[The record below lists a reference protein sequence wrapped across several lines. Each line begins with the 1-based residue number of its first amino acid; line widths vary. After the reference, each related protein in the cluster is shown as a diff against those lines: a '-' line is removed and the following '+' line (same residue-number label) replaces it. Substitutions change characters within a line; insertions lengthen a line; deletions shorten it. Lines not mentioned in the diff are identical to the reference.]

1 MMSAKLWA
9 PALTACALAT
19 SLALVGCSKDP
30 KDAQQG
36 SAAAQKM
43 PPTEVGVIVAQ
54 PQSVEQTVEL
64 SGRTA
69 AYQISEVRPQASG
82 VILKRLF
89 SEGSFVR
96 EGQPLYEID
105 SRINRASV
113 ESARANLT
121 RQQANLG
128 RQEATIARQQ
138 ANLGVLRVKEGRYRQ
153 LVSSN
158 AISKQEYDDAV
169 AQVKLAEADLAASK
183 ADFAGTQADINATQ
197 AELRSA
203 EVNLGYSTV
212 RSPISGQSG
221 RSSVTAGALVTASQ
235 ANALVTIQQLD
246 PIYVDINQSSAE
258 LLRLRQQL
266 AQGSIDR
273 SNNTKV
279 RLKLED
285 GSIYP
290 VEGNLAFSDASV
302 NPDTGSVTL
311 RAVFSNPNH
320 LLLPGMFANAQI
332 VQGVIPNAYL
342 IPQAAITRT
351 PTGQAMA
358 MLVNAKGQVESRP
371 VTTSGIQGQNWIV
384 TEGLST
390 GDKVIVDGIAKVK
403 AEQQVV
409 AKPYQPQAAAPQGAN
424 PKAGQPKADEKAQ
437 PAQQNNTTEQKA
449 TSA

>member
-19 SLALVGCSKDP
+19 SIALVGCSKDP
-30 KDAQQG
+30 KQAQQG
-36 SAAAQKM
+36 AAAQKM

-64 SGRTA
+64 SGRTS
-69 AYQISEVRPQASG
+69 AYQISEVRPQTSG

-89 SEGSFVR
+89 TEGSFVR

-105 SRINRASV
+105 AGTN
-113 ESARANLT
+113 RANLDSAKAAVV
-121 RQQANLG
+121 RQQANLNAL
-128 RQEATIARQQ
+128 QVK
-138 ANLGVLRVKEGRYRQ
+138 ANRYRQ
-153 LVSSN
+153 LIGIN
-158 AISKQEYDDAV
+158 AVSKQEYDDLA
-169 AQVKLAEADLAASK
+169 AQVQLAA
-183 ADFAGTQADINATQ
+183 ADVAASQAA
-197 AELRSA
+197 LKSA
-203 EVNLGYSTV
+203 QIDLGYSTV

-246 PIYVDINQSSAE
+246 PIYVDINQSSTE

-266 AQGSIDR
+266 SKGSIDR
-273 SNNTKV
+273 SNSTKV

-285 GSIYP
+285 GSDYP

-302 NPDTGSVTL
+302 DPDTGTITV

-332 VQGVIPNAYL
+332 VQGIIPNAIL

-351 PTGQAMA
+351 PTGQAIA
-358 MLVNAKGQVESRP
+358 MLVNAKGVVETRP
-371 VTTSGIQGQNWIV
+371 ITTAGVQGQNWIV
-384 TEGLST
+384 TQGLQA

-403 AEQQVV
+403 PEQEVV
-409 AKPYQPQAAAPQGAN
+409 AKPYQPQVAAPQG
-424 PKAGQPKADEKAQ
+424 QPAAATKPATAAQ
-437 PAQQNNTTEQKA
+437 PAQEKTAETKA
-449 TSA
+449 TSQT

>member
-19 SLALVGCSKDP
+19 SIALVGCSKDP
-30 KDAQQG
+30 KEAEQG
-36 SAAAQKM
+36 AAAQKM

-54 PQSVEQTVEL
+54 PQSVEQSVEL
-64 SGRTA
+64 SGRTS
-69 AYQISEVRPQASG
+69 AYQISDVRPQTSG

-89 SEGSFVR
+89 AEGSFVN
-96 EGQPLYEID
+96 EGQPLYQID
-105 SRINRASV
+105 SSINRANLD
-113 ESARANLT
+113 SAKAALV
-121 RQQANLG
+121 RQQANLNAL
-128 RQEATIARQQ
+128 EIK
-138 ANLGVLRVKEGRYRQ
+138 ANRYRQ
-153 LVSSN
+153 LVGIN
-158 AISKQEYDDAV
+158 AVSKQEYDDLV
-169 AQVKLAEADLAASK
+169 AQIKLAEADIAAS
-183 ADFAGTQADINATQ
+183 NAAVKNAQ
-197 AELRSA
+197 ID
-203 EVNLGYSTV
+203 LGYSTV

-221 RSSVTAGALVTASQ
+221 RSSVTAGALVTANQ

-246 PIYVDINQSSAE
+246 PIYVDISQSSAE

-266 AQGSIDR
+266 SQGSIDR

-285 GSIYP
+285 GSFYA

-302 NPDTGSVTL
+302 NPETGSIML

-358 MLVNAKGQVESRP
+358 MLVNAKGQVEARP
-371 VTTSGIQGQNWIV
+371 ITTTGAQGQNWIV
-384 TEGLST
+384 TQGLQT

-403 AEQQVV
+403 PEQPVV
-409 AKPYQPQAAAPQGAN
+409 AKPYQAKPDAAQAPAA
-424 PKAGQPKADEKAQ
+424 AQ
-437 PAQQNNTTEQKA
+437 PAQQNKTTEQKA
-449 TSA
+449 TSNT

>member
-19 SLALVGCSKDP
+19 SIALVGCSKDP
-30 KDAQQG
+30 KQAEQA
-36 SAAAQKM
+36 AAAQKM
-43 PPTEVGVIVAQ
+43 PPTEVGVVVAQ
-54 PQSVEQTVEL
+54 PQSIEQTVEL
-64 SGRTA
+64 SGRTS
-69 AYQISEVRPQASG
+69 AYQISEVRPQTSG

-89 SEGSFVR
+89 TEGSFVR
-96 EGQPLYEID
+96 EGQALYEVD
-105 SRINRASV
+105 SSTN
-113 ESARANLT
+113 RANLESAKASLL
-121 RQQANLG
+121 RQQANLNAL
-128 RQEATIARQQ
+128 QVK
-138 ANLGVLRVKEGRYRQ
+138 ANRYRQ
-153 LVSSN
+153 LVGIN
-158 AISKQEYDDAV
+158 AVSKQEYDDLV
-169 AQVKLAEADLAASK
+169 AQIKLAEADISAS
-183 ADFAGTQADINATQ
+183 NASVKNAQ
-197 AELRSA
+197 ID
-203 EVNLGYSTV
+203 LGYSTV

-246 PIYVDINQSSAE
+246 PVYVDINQSSAE

-266 AQGSIDR
+266 SQGSIDR

-290 VEGNLAFSDASV
+290 IEGNLAFSDASV
-302 NPDTGSVTL
+302 NPETGSVTL

-358 MLVNAKGQVESRP
+358 MLVNAKGAVEARP
-371 VTTSGIQGQNWIV
+371 VTTAGIQGANWII
-384 TEGLST
+384 TQGLNS

-403 AEQQVV
+403 PEQEVV
-409 AKPYQPQAAAPQGAN
+409 AKPYQPQVAPQGQA
-424 PKAGQPKADEKAQ
+424 PAKPAAVAQ
-437 PAQQNNTTEQKA
+437 PATEQNKTTEQKS
-449 TSA
+449 TSQT

>member
-1 MMSAKLWA
+1 MISAKLWA

-19 SLALVGCSKDP
+19 SIALVGCSKDP

-36 SAAAQKM
+36 GAAAQKM

-64 SGRTA
+64 SGRTS
-69 AYQISEVRPQASG
+69 AYEISDVRPQTSG

-89 SEGSFVR
+89 TEGSFVR
-96 EGQPLYEID
+96 EGQPLYEVD
-105 SRINRASV
+105 SSINRTNL
-113 ESARANLT
+113 ESAKAALV
-121 RQQANLG
+121 RQQANVSAL
-128 RQEATIARQQ
+128 QVK
-138 ANLGVLRVKEGRYRQ
+138 ANRYRQ
-153 LVSSN
+153 LVGIN
-158 AISKQEYDDAV
+158 AVSKQEYDDLV
-169 AQVKLAEADLAASK
+169 AQIKLAEADIAAS
-183 ADFAGTQADINATQ
+183 QASVKNAQ
-197 AELRSA
+197 ID
-203 EVNLGYSTV
+203 LGYSTV
-212 RSPISGQSG
+212 RAPISGQSG
-221 RSSVTAGALVTASQ
+221 RSSVTAGALVTANQ

-246 PIYVDINQSSAE
+246 PIYVDISQSSAE

-266 AQGSIDR
+266 SQGSIDR

-285 GSIYP
+285 GSYYS

-342 IPQAAITRT
+342 VPQAAITRT

-358 MLVNAKGQVESRP
+358 MLVNAKGLVEPRQI
-371 VTTSGIQGQNWIV
+371 TTSGVQGQNWIV
-384 TEGLST
+384 TQGLNT

-403 AEQQVV
+403 PEQEVV
-409 AKPYQPQAAAPQGAN
+409 AKPYQPQAAAPQG
-424 PKAGQPKADEKAQ
+424 QPATGAK
-437 PAQQNNTTEQKA
+437 PAQQDKTTEQKA
-449 TSA
+449 TSHA

>member
-1 MMSAKLWA
+1 MISAKLWA

-19 SLALVGCSKDP
+19 SIALVGCSKDP

-36 SAAAQKM
+36 GVAAQKM

-64 SGRTA
+64 SGRTS
-69 AYQISEVRPQASG
+69 AYEISDVRPQTSG

-89 SEGSFVR
+89 TEGSFVR
-96 EGQPLYEID
+96 EGQPLYEVD
-105 SRINRASV
+105 SSINRTNL
-113 ESARANLT
+113 ESAKAALV
-121 RQQANLG
+121 RQQANVSAL
-128 RQEATIARQQ
+128 QVK
-138 ANLGVLRVKEGRYRQ
+138 ANRYRQ
-153 LVSSN
+153 LVGIN
-158 AISKQEYDDAV
+158 AVSKQEYDDLV
-169 AQVKLAEADLAASK
+169 AQIKLAEADIAAS
-183 ADFAGTQADINATQ
+183 QASVKNAQ
-197 AELRSA
+197 ID
-203 EVNLGYSTV
+203 LGYSTV
-212 RSPISGQSG
+212 RAPISGQSG
-221 RSSVTAGALVTASQ
+221 RSSVTAGALVTANQ

-246 PIYVDINQSSAE
+246 PIYVDISQSSAE

-266 AQGSIDR
+266 SQGSIDR

-285 GSIYP
+285 GSYYS

-342 IPQAAITRT
+342 VPQAAITRT

-358 MLVNAKGQVESRP
+358 MLVNAKGLVEPRQI
-371 VTTSGIQGQNWIV
+371 TTSGVQGQNWIV
-384 TEGLST
+384 TQGLNT

-403 AEQQVV
+403 PEQEVV
-409 AKPYQPQAAAPQGAN
+409 AKPYQPQAAAPQG
-424 PKAGQPKADEKAQ
+424 QPATGAK
-437 PAQQNNTTEQKA
+437 PAQQDKATEQKA
-449 TSA
+449 TSHA